1 MPKAK
6 KCEWIA
12 SHSVNGD
19 LLLNGVALKRAPQFC
34 YLGSVIDPEGNP
46 SAEIASRVGKASAV
60 FKSLTTK
67 LWGRRE
73 IVAALKIRIFDSLVL
88 SVLLYGVEATPLRDS
103 DVDRLAVFES
113 RCLRKIL
120 GISWDQHV
128 STEELLRRAGR
139 VDDKGAILPL
149 GRRLRNFRLRWL
161 GHLSRMRGERLP
173 RVLFYAALK
182 ELKSWKRFRVDNG
195 WKRRPGGQRQTW
207 QRLVESDLD
216 NFLRIYTHGNYTWAQ
231 AVIGLSENRAGWRQI
246 VRDLEWPVA

>member
-1 MPKAK
+1 M
-6 KCEWIA
+6 
-12 SHSVNGD
+12 
-19 LLLNGVALKRAPQFC
+19 
-34 YLGSVIDPEGNP
+34 
-46 SAEIASRVGKASAV
+46 
-60 FKSLTTK
+60 
-67 LWGRRE
+67 
-73 IVAALKIRIFDSLVL
+73 L

-139 VDDKGAILPL
+139 VDGKGAILPL

-173 RVLFYAALK
+173 RLLFYAAPK

-216 NFLRIYTHGNYTWAQ
+216 TFSAHLYPRQLHVGAGGHWPIGKSCRMASNSTRPGMARRIKSGQLDNTC
-231 AVIGLSENRAGWRQI
+231 
-246 VRDLEWPVA
+246 